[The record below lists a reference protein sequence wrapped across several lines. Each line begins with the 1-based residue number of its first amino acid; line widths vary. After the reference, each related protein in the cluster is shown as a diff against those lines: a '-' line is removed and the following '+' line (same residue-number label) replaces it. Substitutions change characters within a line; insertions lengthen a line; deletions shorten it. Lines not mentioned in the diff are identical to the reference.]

1 MGFTLGIKAEL
12 EKIFSICPKLLINA
26 ELYGLGSAPR
36 VFLFFDEFSQPG
48 HQKKKKAGESDK
60 GIFEVLKNKIAIS
73 WPKKL
78 RNRQI

>member
-12 EKIFSICPKLLINA
+12 EKIISICPKLLINA

-48 HQKKKKAGESDK
+48 HQKKKRGRRIRQREFWGS
-60 GIFEVLKNKIAIS
+60 
-73 WPKKL
+73 KK
-78 RNRQI
+78 